1 MALSVR
7 MCVAGANKVGG
18 TMSRCLGTNEIL
30 ASKHDIAAL
39 KMKQGHFETAILV
52 LHNFVVFYYG

>member
-18 TMSRCLGTNEIL
+18 TMSWCLKTNEIL
-30 ASKHDIAAL
+30 ASKHEIAVL
-39 KMKQGHFETAILV
+39 KDKQGHFETVILD
-52 LHNFVVFYYG
+52 LHNFVVFSYG